1 MINLIQKP
9 VFVGSFVREEQC
21 PPDNL
26 PEFAF
31 IGRSNVGKSS
41 LINMLC
47 STKGLAKV
55 SNTPGKTQ
63 LMNYFRIDDTWF
75 MVDLPGYGY
84 AKVSQTQRAAWERM
98 IWYFLKNRKPLACVF
113 VLIDGMISP
122 QKIDIEFLNKLGQH
136 SIPFVMVYT
145 KTDRITQR
153 ELSVNMDAMDKKLS
167 ETWEQLPEKFITSA
181 EKGMGRKEILNFI
194 QNFYGSN

>member
-1 MINLIQKP
+1 MNLIQKP

-21 PPDNL
+21 PQADL

-113 VLIDGMISP
+113 VLIDGMIPP

-136 SIPFVMVYT
+136 NIPFVMVYT

-167 ETWEQLPEKFITSA
+167 ETWENLPEKFITSA
-181 EKGMGRKEILNFI
+181 EKGMGRKEILKFI
-194 QNFYGSN
+194 QNFHTI

>member
-1 MINLIQKP
+1 MNLIQKP

-21 PPDNL
+21 PQADL

-63 LMNYFRIDDTWF
+63 LMNYFRIDDAWF

-113 VLIDGMISP
+113 ALIDGMIPP
-122 QKIDIEFLNKLGQH
+122 QKMDIEFLNKLGQYN
-136 SIPFVMVYT
+136 IPFVMVYT

-167 ETWEQLPEKFITSA
+167 ETWENLPEKFITSA
-181 EKGMGRKEILNFI
+181 EKGMGRKEILNYI
-194 QNFYGSN
+194 KNFHNI

>member
-1 MINLIQKP
+1 MNLIQKP

-113 VLIDGMISP
+113 VLIDGMIPP

-194 QNFYGSN
+194 QNFYSV

>member
-1 MINLIQKP
+1 
-9 VFVGSFVREEQC
+9 
-21 PPDNL
+21 
-26 PEFAF
+26 
-31 IGRSNVGKSS
+31 
-41 LINMLC
+41 
-47 STKGLAKV
+47 
-55 SNTPGKTQ
+55 
-63 LMNYFRIDDTWF
+63 
-75 MVDLPGYGY
+75 
-84 AKVSQTQRAAWERM
+84 
-98 IWYFLKNRKPLACVF
+98 LKNRKPLACVF
-113 VLIDGMISP
+113 VLIDGMIPP

-194 QNFYGSN
+194 QNFHTT

>member
-1 MINLIQKP
+1 MNLIQKP

-21 PPDNL
+21 PQADL

-63 LMNYFRIDDTWF
+63 LMNYFRIDDAWF

-113 VLIDGMISP
+113 ALIDGMIPP
-122 QKIDIEFLNKLGQH
+122 QKMDIEFLNKLGQYN
-136 SIPFVMVYT
+136 IPFVMVYT

-167 ETWEQLPEKFITSA
+167 ETWENLPEKFITSA
-181 EKGMGRKEILNFI
+181 EKGMGRKEILKFI
-194 QNFYGSN
+194 QNFHTI

>member
-1 MINLIQKP
+1 MNLIQKP

-21 PPDNL
+21 PQEDL

-63 LMNYFRIDDTWF
+63 LMNYFRIDNTWF

-113 VLIDGMISP
+113 VLIDGMIPP
-122 QKIDIEFLNKLGQH
+122 QKMDVEFLNKLGGH
-136 SIPFVMVYT
+136 NIPFVMVYT

-167 ETWEQLPEKFITSA
+167 ETWENLPEKFITSA
-181 EKGMGRKEILNFI
+181 EKGMGRKEILGFI
-194 QNFYGSN
+194 QNFHTI

>member
-1 MINLIQKP
+1 MMNLIQKP
-9 VFVGSFVREEQC
+9 VFVGSFVREDQC
-21 PPDNL
+21 PKEDL

-63 LMNYFRIDDTWF
+63 LMNYFRIDDAWF

-98 IWYFLKNRKPLACVF
+98 IWYFLKNRQTLSCVF
-113 VLIDGMISP
+113 ALIDGMIPP
-122 QKIDIEFLNKLGQH
+122 QKMDIDFLNKLGQF

-181 EKGMGRKEILNFI
+181 EKGLGRKEIFNFI
-194 QNFYGSN
+194 KNFHTV

>member
-9 VFVGSFVREEQC
+9 VFVGSFVREDQC
-21 PPDNL
+21 PKDNL

-98 IWYFLKNRKPLACVF
+98 IWYFLKNRQTLSCVF
-113 VLIDGMISP
+113 VLIDGMIPP
-122 QKIDIEFLNKLGQH
+122 QKIDIYFLNKLGAF

-153 ELSVNMDAMDKKLS
+153 ELSVNMDAMDQKLS

-181 EKGMGRKEILNFI
+181 EKGMGRKEIFKFIKNFHTV
-194 QNFYGSN
+194 

>member
-1 MINLIQKP
+1 MNLIQKP

-21 PPDNL
+21 PQADL

-63 LMNYFRIDDTWF
+63 LMNYFRIDDAWF

-113 VLIDGMISP
+113 ALIDGMIPP
-122 QKIDIEFLNKLGQH
+122 QKMDIEFLNKLGQYN
-136 SIPFVMVYT
+136 IPFVMVYT

-167 ETWEQLPEKFITSA
+167 ETWENLPEKFITSA
-181 EKGMGRKEILNFI
+181 EKGMGRKEILNYI
-194 QNFYGSN
+194 KNFHTV